1 MIDMIIKGRPV
12 CKGLVEGEALVSK
25 TPISFYG
32 GVEPKTGIVMEKGHE
47 LFGELVK
54 DKILFFPYGKG
65 STVGSYIL
73 YQMSKN
79 RVAPKAIVNIE
90 TEPIIVA
97 GCILAGIPL
106 IDGVSESDMGKV
118 KTGDKVRVDADNGLI
133 EIINF

>member
-1 MIDMIIKGRPV
+1 MDMILKGRGI
-12 CKGLVEGEALVSK
+12 CKGLAEGEALVSK

-32 GVEPKTGIVMEKGHE
+32 GVDPKTGRVIEKGHE

-65 STVGSYIL
+65 STVGSYVI

-79 RVAPKAIVNIE
+79 GVTPKAIVNIE
-90 TEPIIVA
+90 TEPIIAA

-106 IDGVSESDMGKV
+106 IDGVSESDMKKV
-118 KTGDKVRVDADNGLI
+118 KSGDKVRVNADKGLI
-133 EIINF
+133 EINF